1 MTGLDIEK
9 DKLLEIAVIVTE
21 GDTLT
26 TVGKTE
32 SIIINCDTESLE
44 NMNEWCVKQ
53 HGKSG
58 LTQACRD
65 SKISCEEA
73 EKMVLE
79 MLSKH
84 TVKGKS
90 PLAGNTVSVASCT
103 RSTSCPRARGEEE
116 DDIHLQHRSINVVQD
131 VRRPGGGPAGL
142 PGAWP
147 IWPSLPRKY
156 SFMILAQAG
165 KDRQV
170 MVKGETLA

>member
-1 MTGLDIEK
+1 MVDRLIWVDCEMTGLDIEK

-21 GDTLT
+21 GDTLE

-79 MLSKH
+79 MLSHH
-84 TVKGKS
+84 TEKGKC
-90 PLAGNTVSVASCT
+90 PLAGNSV
-103 RSTSCPRARGEEE
+103 G
-116 DDIHLQHRSINVVQD
+116 QD
-131 VRRPGGGPAGL
+131 RRF
-142 PGAWP
+142 
-147 IWPSLPRKY
+147 IDKY
-156 SFMILAQAG
+156 MPKVIG
-165 KDRQV
+165 
-170 MVKGETLA
+170 